1 MAAGHPLPFN
11 GCECAMMQNLPKPTG
26 PQQTLMMTLGTV
38 ISVAIT
44 LGIITQLPLAQ
55 ATLITAMGLSSLIV
69 ACAYISR
76 PVYWWMGVG
85 AIAGM
90 IIGLGGILA
99 GHMAAEKESLS
110 LNLRLIFVAFQATA
124 GFIAGVLVGL
134 KTPQA
139 HLPTLKDFLSSLS
152 AITVGLYAVVVTGR
166 FIWEGLEPARTLS
179 SRLSVST
186 TILITLLAIPGAIGY
201 LLGEHWKATHTRR
214 PR

>member
-1 MAAGHPLPFN
+1 
-11 GCECAMMQNLPKPTG
+11 MQNLPKAPG
-26 PQQTLMMTLGTV
+26 PQQTLWMALGTV
-38 ISVAIT
+38 VSVAIT
-44 LGIITQLPLAQ
+44 FGIVTQLPLAQ
-55 ATLITAMGLSSLIV
+55 ATLVTALGLASLIV

-76 PVYWWMGVG
+76 PLYWWMAVG

-99 GHMAAEKESLS
+99 GQMAAEKEALS
-110 LNLRLIFVAFQATA
+110 LNLRLMFVAFQATA

-139 HLPTLKDFLSSLS
+139 HLPTLKEFVSSLS
-152 AITVGLYAVVVTGR
+152 AITVGLYALIVTGR

-201 LLGEHWKATHTRR
+201 LLSEHWKAAKTRR
-214 PR
+214 NR